1 MSGPAENL
9 SAASSDDIF
18 APSHVDDTPLVANPT
33 LGEQK
38 ERRHAR
44 VLIAEDN
51 AVNQKVAAKMLE
63 RLGYR
68 ADVAAN
74 GLEAVEVLSHITY
87 QAVLMDVQMPEM
99 DGYEATAEIRKREGQ
114 DDRHTPIIAMTANAM
129 QGDREKALEAGMDDY
144 VSKPVDPGEL
154 EAVLERWIPQAE
166 RETADLDEQ
175 RTTDGSVGALGGATD
190 PLDRSVILGLRE
202 LGGPELLTELGG
214 LFLEDVPSQL
224 EALREAIEGG
234 DAASVERVAHTLKGS
249 CGNMG
254 ATRMSTIC
262 AELQDVGHSEE
273 LERAV
278 VLVERLGAEF
288 GRVRAALEAEVERS
302 RG

>member
-1 MSGPAENL
+1 
-9 SAASSDDIF
+9 
-18 APSHVDDTPLVANPT
+18 
-33 LGEQK
+33 
-38 ERRHAR
+38 
-44 VLIAEDN
+44 
-51 AVNQKVAAKMLE
+51 
-63 RLGYR
+63 
-68 ADVAAN
+68 
-74 GLEAVEVLSHITY
+74 
-87 QAVLMDVQMPEM
+87 
-99 DGYEATAEIRKREGQ
+99 
-114 DDRHTPIIAMTANAM
+114 
-129 QGDREKALEAGMDDY
+129 MDDY

-175 RTTDGSVGALGGATD
+175 RTTDGSVGALGSATD

-202 LGGPELLTELGG
+202 LGGPELLTELGH